1 VNARPLEGLTVLDF
15 STLLP
20 GPMATLLLA
29 EAGAE
34 VLKVERPGRGEEM
47 RSYQP
52 RWGGHAVNFALLN
65 RGKKSLAID
74 LKDPDA
80 RAKLQPLLE
89 RADVV
94 VEQFRPGVMERLG
107 LDYES
112 LRRINSRIIYCS
124 ITGYGQS
131 GPKRDQAGHDLNYV
145 GDAGL
150 LALSMGKPANPVL
163 PPALV
168 ADIGGGA
175 YPAVMNILLALQS
188 RQRSGEGCRLDVSMA
203 DNLFTF
209 MYWAIGNGLGAGEWP
224 GNGNDLVTGGTPR
237 YRLYATRDERIVA
250 ACPLEE
256 KFWDAFCRIIQLDPE
271 LRNDSRDVE
280 ATGRKVAEII
290 ASRDAAEWQ
299 KRFAAED
306 CCCTVVA
313 TLQEA
318 LEDPHFNARGL
329 FAHRLAGDGDVN
341 LPALPM
347 PISQSFRADPGT
359 PLAAPH
365 LGADNEDMLG

>member
-1 VNARPLEGLTVLDF
+1 MNARPLEGLTVLDF

-80 RAKLQPLLE
+80 RAKLQPAAGA
-89 RADVV
+89 RRRGGGTVP
-94 VEQFRPGVMERLG
+94 PGRHG
-107 LDYES
+107 GDSASDYES

-131 GPKRDQAGHDLNYV
+131 GPKREPSRPRSQLCRRCGAFSPCLW
-145 GDAGL
+145 A
-150 LALSMGKPANPVL
+150 SPANPVL

-175 YPAVMNILLALQS
+175 YPAVMNILLALAKS
-188 RQRSGEGCRLDVSMA
+188 SAQR
-203 DNLFTF
+203 
-209 MYWAIGNGLGAGEWP
+209 
-224 GNGNDLVTGGTPR
+224 
-237 YRLYATRDERIVA
+237 
-250 ACPLEE
+250 
-256 KFWDAFCRIIQLDPE
+256 
-271 LRNDSRDVE
+271 
-280 ATGRKVAEII
+280 
-290 ASRDAAEWQ
+290 
-299 KRFAAED
+299 
-306 CCCTVVA
+306 
-313 TLQEA
+313 
-318 LEDPHFNARGL
+318 
-329 FAHRLAGDGDVN
+329 
-341 LPALPM
+341 
-347 PISQSFRADPGT
+347 
-359 PLAAPH
+359 
-365 LGADNEDMLG
+365 